1 MGAFKI
7 KAWNSKSSSWEDG
20 STDGTAHIVRDLGE
34 PRLRYF
40 RQERMEIAAARNRGV
55 LVARGD
61 LISFL
66 DADDVWLANKL
77 RRQIASLKQGERDMI
92 FTQIE
97 EFISPDRICILIYE
111 RFRASDWPIS
121 P

>member
-40 RQERMEIAAARNRGV
+40 RQERMEIAAA
-55 LVARGD
+55 A
-61 LISFL
+61 F
-66 DADDVWLANKL
+66 
-77 RRQIASLKQGERDMI
+77 
-92 FTQIE
+92 
-97 EFISPDRICILIYE
+97 
-111 RFRASDWPIS
+111 
-121 P
+121 

>member
-1 MGAFKI
+1 MELEIIVVGGRFNR
-7 KAWNSKSSSWEDG
+7 WNGPHRPRFGRTSAPLLPA
-20 STDGTAHIVRDLGE
+20 GTNGDRSC
-34 PRLRYF
+34 R
-40 RQERMEIAAARNRGV
+40 V

-77 RRQIASLKQGERDMI
+77 CRQIASLKQGERDMI

-97 EFISPDRICILIYE
+97 ELISPDRICILIYE